1 MANPANLLGVG
12 VVYPVRG
19 GTALGYPGSGTHS
32 FTDAPNNWESDEAID
47 IGVPIG
53 TPVYAVAS
61 GTIGSQFG
69 YLTDSASSRFAG
81 LRLHLDTADDE
92 FYYAHLSR
100 FAPGI
105 RPGAQVEK
113 GQLLGYSGSA
123 SGVEHLHFAERAGYP
138 SSGTGA
144 PVSRFLPGASGRGVT
159 PSLPPQQAAST
170 SVNGDGAAGTAP
182 SGSCFDAVEAYKR
195 GEISAADL
203 LAKGCPTSLGP
214 TGVGVIDAPI
224 ETVTGA
230 IDSTKKAIEF
240 LFSIRF
246 LEIVSGGLLI
256 LLGLFLLGRQLGVS
270 PPVAIR

>member
-1 MANPANLLGVG
+1 MANPVVDAILGTTKDPSVREAMLVG
-12 VVYPVRG
+12 SY
-19 GTALGYPGSGTHS
+19 LESGWNPRAVGDSGHS
-32 FTDAPNNWESDEAID
+32 FGAFQINLPSHPGVSSTQASDPKWAADYMYGQYVSAVFRVNPSLWITDPEQAA
-47 IGVPIG
+47 
-53 TPVYAVAS
+53 
-61 GTIGSQFG
+61 
-69 YLTDSASSRFAG
+69 
-81 LRLHLDTADDE
+81 
-92 FYYAHLSR
+92 
-100 FAPGI
+100 
-105 RPGAQVEK
+105 EK
-113 GQLLGYSGSA
+113 AAY
-123 SGVEHLHFAERAGYP
+123 FAERPAQDYYVSRGASAVDQAWANTVSVLRAAGQPLGPGGAGRVNP
-138 SSGTGA
+138 SS
-144 PVSRFLPGASGRGVT
+144 
-159 PSLPPQQAAST
+159 PPQQASAT

-214 TGVGVIDAPI
+214 TGVGVIDTPI

-230 IDSTKKAIEF
+230 IDSTKKALEF